1 MIRKRF
7 AFALLLAAVLC
18 LVTGCKRIDDS
29 LPENPAVFYNETFI
43 NPADRNDTYYAVR
56 YQDRI
61 YIPYGK
67 PAKGG
72 VDGEDVGSCLGY
84 QVQDGAEDQNMRFF
98 TLAGDEDTDFLMRKY
113 IGGIMEQ
120 PVFFRAVDTKGK
132 DITVPAYIEPD
143 EDGLFW
149 NDVSAADQARLDEL
163 KAQYP
168 EYFKLSSFKGI
179 EIYVWAMAPESYE
192 CGLMSG
198 TNRSKT
204 DLEIRSLKP
213 LTIEDAKLILNSL
226 GIPKEEWIVIPVVQ
240 PHSSY
245 LYEIDDAFRE
255 KVQKLFDE

>member
-1 MIRKRF
+1 MIKRF
-7 AFALLLAAVLC
+7 AFLLLLAAVLC

-98 TLAGDEDTDFLMRKY
+98 TLAGDEDTDLLMRKY

-149 NDVSAADQARLDEL
+149 NDLSAADQARLNEL
-163 KAQYP
+163 KA
-168 EYFKLSSFKGI
+168 
-179 EIYVWAMAPESYE
+179 
-192 CGLMSG
+192 
-198 TNRSKT
+198 
-204 DLEIRSLKP
+204 
-213 LTIEDAKLILNSL
+213 
-226 GIPKEEWIVIPVVQ
+226 
-240 PHSSY
+240 
-245 LYEIDDAFRE
+245 
-255 KVQKLFDE
+255 